1 MFSTNKNIKLVINYG
16 LGPILFC
23 WLSYS
28 IWQQVS
34 RQPDLGT
41 ALHHL
46 KSSFY
51 SDRAWK
57 LWAAGLLMFFN
68 WGLEARKWQVLLRPL
83 EPIGLGKA
91 FKAILAGV
99 AFAMNTPNRIGE
111 FGGRVLYV
119 HEGHR
124 WKAVSLT
131 IIGSLSQLIITLLG
145 GAAGLFFLLKGFEP
159 VSLIEPYRL
168 WLKVLF
174 FGTLG
179 VAFFLLLLYFRLAWM
194 VQWLERIPAG
204 SRFLKH
210 IAVIE
215 NLRVTILLRVIGL
228 SMLRYMVFVIQF
240 ILLLQLF
247 DVNIDSGT
255 AFWLVSV
262 LYLVLAIIPTIALA
276 ELGIRG
282 QVSLWL
288 FTLVSSNKL
297 GIEAAALSIWLM
309 NLVIPALVGSLL
321 FLGIKILS
329 EK

>member
-1 MFSTNKNIKLVINYG
+1 
-16 LGPILFC
+16 
-23 WLSYS
+23 
-28 IWQQVS
+28 
-34 RQPDLGT
+34 
-41 ALHHL
+41 
-46 KSSFY
+46 
-51 SDRAWK
+51 
-57 LWAAGLLMFFN
+57 
-68 WGLEARKWQVLLRPL
+68 
-83 EPIGLGKA
+83 
-91 FKAILAGV
+91 
-99 AFAMNTPNRIGE
+99 MNTPNRIGE